1 MNVPDA
7 KEGQET
13 SGAQRGEEPS
23 QSLSAQEAARL
34 LAAERD
40 AAPAY
45 DRHEPAAEAADI
57 VADDTQEPGEDAT
70 AAEEEAP
77 QWQPGT
83 ASASATAGNYPPLM
97 RPFVPGDAAP
107 SQVMPSSSD
116 SEYDSDI
123 LESAGETADA
133 IHDAAQAGQDSQADS
148 AEDRSMKQETTQGK
162 EKASR
167 RPPSVTRKSR
177 RDPV

>member
-1 MNVPDA
+1 M
-7 KEGQET
+7 
-13 SGAQRGEEPS
+13 QRGEEPS

-83 ASASATAGNYPPLM
+83 ASASVPAGNYPPLM
-97 RPFVPGDAAP
+97 RPFAPGDTAP
-107 SQVMPSSSD
+107 SQATPSSSD

-148 AEDRSMKQETTQGK
+148 AEDRSMKQETTQGR

-167 RPPSVTRKSR
+167 RPPGVTRKSR
-177 RDPV
+177 RGPV